1 MSKGAYR
8 SAAVWTLL
16 AVASAISSVMSS
28 VVLADVRI
36 AYTPTVGAGS
46 APQAILIGHGRYRSD
61 YDKSSSI
68 IVDPAAGVM
77 FMLDHDARTFTR
89 IGGAEVDRML
99 TVFGDAKKRADQ
111 RLAGMSLPRRER
123 AQRELAEMRERSL
136 VTVIDT
142 GDRSTVAGIECR
154 VWQMRLQGRT
164 VHEECMADASVLKL
178 SETDRATLAAV
189 TEWARAMG
197 DKWTST
203 PAWSPTI
210 TNPFAA
216 FLSGLALRSTTIAND
231 GTRGSSEVAVVTTGD
246 LPADLLRVPST
257 YREQTVDELFGVAS
271 LGR

>member
-16 AVASAISSVMSS
+16 AVSSAIST
-28 VVLADVRI
+28 VVFADVRI

-46 APQAILIGHGRYRSD
+46 APQTILIGHGRYRSD
-61 YDKSSSI
+61 DDKSSSV

-77 FMLDHDARTFTR
+77 FMLDHDARMFTR

-99 TVFGDAKKRADQ
+99 TVFGDAKKRTEQ
-111 RLAGMSLPRRER
+111 GLARMSPARRER

-136 VTVIDT
+136 MTVVDT

-178 SETDRATLAAV
+178 SATDRATLAAV
-189 TEWARAMG
+189 TGWGRAMS
-197 DKWTST
+197 DKWTSS
-203 PAWSPTI
+203 PASSPTI
-210 TNPFAA
+210 SNPFAA

-246 LPADLLRVPST
+246 LPSDLFRVPYT
-257 YREQTVDELFGVAS
+257 YREQSLDELFGVS
-271 LGR
+271 NVGG

>member
-16 AVASAISSVMSS
+16 VVSSAISSVVST
-28 VVLADVRI
+28 VVLAHVRI
-36 AYTPTVGAGS
+36 TYTPTVGAGS
-46 APQAILIGHGRYRSD
+46 APQTILIGHGRYRSD
-61 YDKSSSI
+61 YDKSSSV
-68 IVDPAAGVM
+68 IVDPAAGVL

-99 TVFGDAKKRADQ
+99 TVFGDAKKRTDQ
-111 RLAGMSLPRRER
+111 GLARMSPARRER
-123 AQRELAEMRERSL
+123 AQRELAELRERSL
-136 VTVIDT
+136 MTVVDT

-178 SETDRATLAAV
+178 SATDRATLAAV
-189 TEWARAMG
+189 TEWGRAMS
-197 DKWTST
+197 DKWTKS

-210 TNPFAA
+210 SNPFAA

-246 LPADLLRVPST
+246 LPSDLFRVPYT
-257 YREQTVDELFGVAS
+257 YQEQSFDGLFGVS
-271 LGR
+271 NFGG